1 MVVAAYST
9 TAVWSSLHALN
20 YCDIR
25 TIPSCSEITI
35 NAINHINN
43 SHNSFPNTSL
53 TTKQMLR
60 TIDVEKIKHHLFKV
74 EQLNNESFH
83 DIVKTHI
90 DSKIPLL
97 LRGSI
102 YGIAENNK
110 HTRKNDYTITILGYK
125 ERNKSKAIYIHDDRL
140 GPFVRARYKKV
151 NIESKFS
158 WGLIVQEKDDQTRWV
173 APHEVFIPDILISLT
188 PKKVRLSC
196 DFAINTCS
204 LIQLIYLKVL
214 EIETSNVDALP
225 KVEFYKTKGNIRD

>member
-1 MVVAAYST
+1 
-9 TAVWSSLHALN
+9 
-20 YCDIR
+20 
-25 TIPSCSEITI
+25 
-35 NAINHINN
+35 
-43 SHNSFPNTSL
+43 
-53 TTKQMLR
+53 
-60 TIDVEKIKHHLFKV
+60 
-74 EQLNNESFH
+74 
-83 DIVKTHI
+83 
-90 DSKIPLL
+90 
-97 LRGSI
+97 
-102 YGIAENNK
+102 GIAENNK

-225 KVEFYKTKGNIRD
+225 KVEFSIKLKEISEIRENFLKYDFSKSNDFEAEIHCKKSRIDFLTQSYARYHWVASFKLNGEDAFDILFDATDIPQ